1 MTFKP
6 VTVNE
11 YPRRLWSLAGYPG
24 SGKSTFAMTLRGP
37 LLAVDADH
45 RIDEVASLAAAGVF
59 QLSDEPADN
68 SVAERIAACLRANM
82 IGSGVRT
89 IVVDSLTAILSPL
102 IAEAII
108 DNDAGRN
115 RNRVAAFK
123 AKAMAVRLLQD
134 VVTGYGTDVLWIYHL
149 VDARDGDAKAITRAS
164 ISVTEQARL
173 LRSLN
178 LALRV
183 IQEGAKRG
191 IHVDWARRGR
201 NGMTLWDDTGCWRG
215 MPERI
220 EQAVYAGLSKTDQ
233 DRIESITPAT
243 FTGPA
248 QALAWAVE
256 IGAFT
261 ELAHARNA
269 YDKIKRE
276 EQPQT
281 ADAMWRLWTADA
293 QARAAAR
300 STATA

>member
-6 VTVNE
+6 VTAHQ

-24 SGKSTFAMTLRGP
+24 SGKSTFAMQMTGP

-134 VVTGYGTDVLWIYHL
+134 VITGYGTDVLWIYHL

-178 LALRV
+178 LSLRV
-183 IQEGAKRG
+183 VQEGAKRG

-201 NGMTLWDDTGCWRG
+201 TGMTLWDDTGCWRG
-215 MPERI
+215 MPEKI
-220 EQAVYAGLSKTDQ
+220 EQAVYAGLSLAEQ
-233 DRIESITPAT
+233 ERIEAAVPAA

-269 YDKIKRE
+269 YDKLKRE
-276 EQPQT
+276 QQPPT

-300 STATA
+300 STITA